1 MSNLIFDEDY
11 IAKYLDS
18 KIIDKI
24 NLKDEYFLINSKEIL
39 IDEFI
44 SKNQII
50 NLNFKLGEIS
60 KEQLQI

>member
-24 NLKDEYFLINSKEIL
+24 NLKDEDFLINSKEDIR
-39 IDEFI
+39 
-44 SKNQII
+44 
-50 NLNFKLGEIS
+50 
-60 KEQLQI
+60 